1 LILVQENAGA
11 LFVVPAQLNGAEYP
25 SATRV
30 VHHVAD
36 YKEDI
41 RGGPRGQLAAHPA
54 VAQFLLDNAQ
64 SVERPKG
71 INAADQI
78 VDLPGFHGKTQALF
92 TLFFVFLL
100 GRNH

>member
-1 LILVQENAGA
+1 M
-11 LFVVPAQLNGAEYP
+11 VPAQLNGEEYP

-78 VDLPGFHGKTQALF
+78 VDLTGFHGKTRCF
-92 TLFFVFLL
+92 TLFLCFCWVETTKIIGISMGLDL
-100 GRNH
+100 QN

>member
-1 LILVQENAGA
+1 M
-11 LFVVPAQLNGAEYP
+11 VPAQLNGAEYP

-92 TLFFVFLL
+92 TLFFCVFV
-100 GRNH
+100 G